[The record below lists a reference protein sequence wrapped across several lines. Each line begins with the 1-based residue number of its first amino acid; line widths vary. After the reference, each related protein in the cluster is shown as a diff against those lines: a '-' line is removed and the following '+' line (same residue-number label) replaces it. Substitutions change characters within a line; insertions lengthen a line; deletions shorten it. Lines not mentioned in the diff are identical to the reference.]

1 MIMDLLVHCN
11 NLVYFVVNIGMVLVT
26 LGLCLNEP
34 SVFAS
39 RGLWWSR
46 RGSHEGD
53 TIQLI
58 SWCFTVRHC
67 CPNPRSW

>member
-1 MIMDLLVHCN
+1 MFMHLIVHCN
-11 NLVYFVVNIGMVLVT
+11 NLVFFFYFVVNFGMDLVT

-34 SVFAS
+34 AVSAS
-39 RGLWWSR
+39 RGSVMIYR

-58 SWCFTVRHC
+58 S
-67 CPNPRSW
+67 